1 MVKKKVMIGLLSAAV
16 LCTSAGIGY
25 KQIFANNVK
34 KNVTL
39 LSYSAAKVAKTDAT
53 FKINALSCGEA
64 VEWLSDNEVL
74 TLNKK
79 SEYSNPNIPGIKYP
93 VYYLSVYNINTGKTK
108 DFKDVNDAGD
118 PIKISPDKKYVLY
131 TEPKVMPQVGNTEWQ
146 NDLNSGKLF
155 SRSVKILN
163 LTNGKI
169 TDFKGEYK
177 AKEANYSWIDNN
189 KLFVYYPNEGNK
201 WNVENVDGTIY
212 KTGNVKAPVAG
223 SHPWPASNLN
233 IKVSG
238 NDVSGNFI
246 VEVDDPSATGED
258 MKSTYYSVNVATN
271 EMKQI
276 YRTVGTAVG
285 YTLEN
290 NVLLIDDWNKTD
302 DFTRLVYFNDEG
314 VKLGEAKTTEFNRN
328 SAVGPVYD
336 ISKDG
341 KTIAF
346 PAIIPLPKG
355 TPIKDVIK
363 DTTTSLDILDLSTGK
378 MKKVYQSKNLIKD
391 IRWSQDGTSLIFNDG
406 KQYILKIQ

>member
-1 MVKKKVMIGLLSAAV
+1 MIKKKVTIGLLSAAV

-25 KQIFANNVK
+25 KQIFASNAK

-39 LSYSAAKVAKTDAT
+39 LSYSAAKVAKTDTT

-64 VEWLSDNEVL
+64 VEWLSDSEVL

-79 SEYSNPNIPGIKYP
+79 SEYTNPNLPNAKYSS
-93 VYYLSVYNINTGKTK
+93 YYLSVYNTNTGKTK
-108 DFKDVNDAGD
+108 DFKDVNDGGD

-131 TEPKVMPQVGNTEWQ
+131 IEPKAIPKVGSTEWQ
-146 NDLNSGKLF
+146 NDLKSGKLF

-163 LTNGKI
+163 LATGKI
-169 TDFKGEYK
+169 NDFKGEYK
-177 AKEANYSWIDNN
+177 AKEANYSWIDND

-212 KTGNVKAPVAG
+212 KTGNFKAPATG
-223 SHPWPASNLN
+223 SNPWPAYNLN

-246 VEVDDPSATGED
+246 IRVDDPSTAGQD
-258 MKSTYYSVNVATN
+258 IKSTYYSVNVATN

-276 YRTVGTAVG
+276 YKSTGVSLDYTVQ
-285 YTLEN
+285 N
-290 NVLLIDDWNKTD
+290 NVILIEDAKGQGNDMN
-302 DFTRLVYFNDEG
+302 LVYFNADG
-314 VKLGEAKTTEFNRN
+314 TKLCEAKTTEFTRESVLY
-328 SAVGPVYD
+328 SAYN

-346 PAIIPLPKG
+346 SAVVPLPKG
-355 TPIKDVIK
+355 TPIKDMLK

-378 MKKVYQSKNLIKD
+378 LKKVYQSKKLIKD
-391 IRWSQDGTSLIFNDG
+391 MKWSQDGTSLIFNDG
-406 KQYILKIQ
+406 KQYVLKIE